1 MPADVINIQHLD
13 LSIAFSYYLG
23 NNKMG
28 PNGMKLLTK
37 VNIPNL
43 NKLIIG
49 QNYFGDE
56 GTKYL
61 IKGRWPNLE

>member
-1 MPADVINIQHLD
+1 
-13 LSIAFSYYLG
+13 
-23 NNKMG
+23 MG

-37 VNIPNL
+37 VKMSHLGKL
-43 NKLIIG
+43 NIG

-61 IKGRWPNLE
+61 IKGYWPNLE